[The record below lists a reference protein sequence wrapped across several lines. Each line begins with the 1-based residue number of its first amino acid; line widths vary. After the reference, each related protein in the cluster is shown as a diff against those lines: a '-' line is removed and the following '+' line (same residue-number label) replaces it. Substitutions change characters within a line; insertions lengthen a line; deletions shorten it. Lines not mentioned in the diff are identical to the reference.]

1 MRDGDQYLS
10 VPVQEFATEKGF
22 TQYTPIQKL
31 AFKYSDE
38 TENDLI
44 LMAETG
50 AGKTEAATF
59 PICSKVDFS
68 MPGVRV
74 LYISPYCSLINDQ
87 TERFEEMGSFL
98 DFRVTKW
105 HRDAKQSLKNSL
117 LRKPEGVLLITPES
131 IEAMFQH
138 HPENVKRLFS
148 ALDYVVVDEIHE
160 FNGGMV
166 RGVHLKSLLYR
177 ISECCENPFRFI
189 GLSAT
194 IGGDPAEIKN
204 FLDRPEKTTLLRDK
218 SIRESII
225 TVDYFEVEE
234 TSTVIKQ
241 EDDVSDAI
249 IESDITDNI
258 SENESSNDEQL
269 IDEDN
274 QEGAQSVEITEKSE
288 DEINESGETESGDE
302 DSPKDS
308 DTTADS
314 TAEDNGSKLPGELL
328 NTLKDMTEGT
338 NSLIFANSKPM
349 VEELAVALKGLI
361 LDENTFSHTA
371 AVSKNTREEIEYMAK
386 YGLVS
391 PYRICC
397 TTTMEHGIDFP
408 TLDQICQIGSTS
420 SVSSLIQR
428 AGRSGRRGGPAV
440 IHIFSTNEWDM
451 IQSIA
456 CSSLLQHN
464 EIEAPNSK
472 AQFWNVLLMQILS
485 VVRQHQVTPSEDKG
499 ILTSDI
505 LVDKFS
511 KSFAFSFSI
520 EDIRKIIDDSIASD
534 LIREFD
540 GGLIIGDT
548 GSNLV
553 GNMNSYTSFVTPVE
567 YTVKC
572 LELEHPEIGKLP
584 TNVKI
589 SVGSCFPLSA
599 RKWEVTGIDNKT
611 IYVKPAPKRKK
622 LNILSDAAPV
632 SKKVE
637 QEMQRI
643 CTCDESYPFIS
654 DRCVTVLNKRRE
666 EFASYKKIGALNTP
680 CFVNSANLFCF
691 FPFQGTRIFNTL
703 KLILNAEED
712 EYALKVN
719 KSMGGFLS
727 QCKDIIANPPAIE
740 DILVEQLIK
749 GELVPTEKLEK
760 YLPVEYQAKM
770 EATLKYDMDG
780 ALAFLRSITDGSNI
794 PELEKEEWITSD
806 NMVTKQDEDF
816 GRQTT
821 KNDISAQGIARLQGR
836 VYVYKIIVTNDALA
850 DGYQAKILQS
860 SREALSWIE
869 EQAASADRRV
879 EFIGDD
885 IAVVN
890 CEALPNDFDHLDA
903 GQTDVEEILSLTE
916 YSSIKHIDTLAKEA
930 GCDKYTILIFVN
942 GHGRSFAHCTNSV
955 PFIGNAFLFSS
966 DEEGSF
972 YLPSGVVAHEVLH
985 FFGAEDF
992 YKDKSVPDSEE
1003 AKFVRS
1009 EWPNDIMVK
1018 DHDDIETLDISPVT
1032 AEKLGLKGNDAEST
1046 PSSGEKPEED

>member
-218 SIRESII
+218 SIRESLI
-225 TVDYFEVEE
+225 TVDHFEEEE
-234 TSTVIKQ
+234 TSTVIQQ
-241 EDDVSDAI
+241 EDHASET
-249 IESDITDNI
+249 IEENNITDNF
-258 SENESSNDEQL
+258 SEFESSNEAEQT
-269 IDEDN
+269 DDDN
-274 QEGAQSVEITEKSE
+274 QKEPKSVNMTEESE
-288 DEINESGETESGDE
+288 EVIDESGETETREEG
-302 DSPKDS
+302 SPKES
-308 DTTADS
+308 DTADAS
-314 TAEDNGSKLPGELL
+314 KAEDNSSKLPEELL
-328 NTLKDMTEGT
+328 NNLKDMTEGT

-386 YGLVS
+386 NDLVS

-440 IHIFSTNEWDM
+440 IHILSTDEWDM

-456 CSSLLQHN
+456 CSNLLQRN
-464 EIEAPNSK
+464 EIEEPNSK

-485 VVRQHQVTPSEDKG
+485 VVRQHQMTNSEEKG
-499 ILTSDI
+499 ILTADI
-505 LVDKFS
+505 LVDKFT
-511 KSFAFSFSI
+511 KSFAFKKSTE
-520 EDIRKIIDDSIASD
+520 EDIRKIIDHCIASD
-534 LIREFD
+534 LIRDFEGD
-540 GGLIIGDT
+540 LIIGDA

-553 GNMNSYTSFVTPVE
+553 GKMNSYTSFVIPVE

-572 LELEHPEIGKLP
+572 IELEHPEIGTLP
-584 TNVKI
+584 T
-589 SVGSCFPLSA
+589 SVNLSEGSCFKLSA

-611 IYVKPAPKRKK
+611 IYVKPAPKGKK

-632 SKKVE
+632 SKEVE

-643 CTCDESYPFIS
+643 CTCEESYPFIS
-654 DRCVTVLNKRRE
+654 DRCVPVLSKKRE
-666 EFASYKKIGALNTP
+666 EFASYKRIGALNTP
-680 CFVNSANLFCF
+680 CFVNGANLFCL

-703 KLILNAEED
+703 KLILNAQED

-719 KSMGGFLS
+719 KSMAGFLD

-740 DILVEQLIK
+740 EILVEQLTT

-760 YLPVEYQAKM
+760 YLPIEYQAKM
-770 EATLKYDMDG
+770 EATLKYDMEG
-780 ALAFLRSITDGSNI
+780 AIAFLKSISDGSNI
-794 PELEKEEWITSD
+794 PNIQNDEWITSD
-806 NMVTKQDEDF
+806 NVSTSVGTVDEQSVMVHNIFLSEGEFIEGKKEKVMATIE
-816 GRQTT
+816 
-821 KNDISAQGIARLQGR
+821 
-836 VYVYKIIVTNDALA
+836 
-850 DGYQAKILQS
+850 
-860 SREALSWIE
+860 EACHWVE
-869 EQAASADRRV
+869 EQASRYGKKLKFLPTYDDADDSHKGKIPTIYS
-879 EFIGDD
+879 ET
-885 IAVVN
+885 
-890 CEALPNDFDHLDA
+890 PKDA
-903 GQTDVEEILSLTE
+903 DSPESCRTDANYYLGLEGKNMGWLENTM
-916 YSSIKHIDTLAKEA
+916 KEVK
-930 GCDKYTILIFVN
+930 CDKAALFVN
-942 GHGRSFAHCTNSV
+942 VDADGRSFSGFTRRNTGT
-955 PFIGNAFLFSS
+955 IGVAVLYGGV
-966 DEEGSF
+966 EEELS
-972 YLPSGVVAHEVLH
+972 SGVVAHELLH
-985 FFGAEDF
+985 LLGADDLYAPHQSEDVVNYIKANF
-992 YKDKSVPDSEE
+992 
-1003 AKFVRS
+1003 
-1009 EWPNDIMVK
+1009 PNEIMQTGNYFCL
-1018 DHDDIETLDISPVT
+1018 DDLTISPYT
-1032 AEKLGLKGNDAEST
+1032 AWKMRWTENK
-1046 PSSGEKPEED
+1046 EDWFENVVSDYER

>member
-68 MPGVRV
+68 KPGVRV

-117 LRKPEGVLLITPES
+117 VRNPEGVLLITPES

-148 ALDYVVVDEIHE
+148 SLDYVVVDEIHE
-160 FNGGMV
+160 FNGGMM

-177 ISECCENPFRFI
+177 LSECCENPFRFI

-204 FLDRPEKTTLLRDK
+204 FLERPEKTTLLRDK
-218 SIRESII
+218 SIRESLI
-225 TVDYFEVEE
+225 TVDYFEEEE
-234 TSTVIKQ
+234 TSTVIQQ
-241 EDDVSDAI
+241 EDDASET
-249 IESDITDNI
+249 IEENNI
-258 SENESSNDEQL
+258 SDNFSEFESSNEAEQT
-269 IDEDN
+269 DDDN
-274 QEGAQSVEITEKSE
+274 QEEPKLVNMTEESEEVIDESVETE
-288 DEINESGETESGDE
+288 TVDE

-308 DTTADS
+308 DTADAS
-314 TAEDNGSKLPGELL
+314 ITEDNSSKLPEELL

-349 VEELAVALKGLI
+349 VEELAVSLKGLI

-371 AVSKNTREEIEYMAK
+371 SVSKNTREEIEYMAK
-386 YGLVS
+386 NGLVS

-440 IHIFSTNEWDM
+440 IHILSTDEWDM

-456 CSSLLQHN
+456 CSNLLQHN
-464 EIEAPNSK
+464 EIEEPNSK

-485 VVRQHQVTPSEDKG
+485 VVRQHQMTNSEEKG
-499 ILTSDI
+499 ILTADI

-534 LIREFD
+534 LIRDFEGD
-540 GGLIIGDT
+540 LIIGDA

-553 GNMNSYTSFVTPVE
+553 GKMNSYTSFVTPVE
-567 YTVKC
+567 YKVKC
-572 LELEHPEIGKLP
+572 LELEHPEIGTLP
-584 TNVKI
+584 T
-589 SVGSCFPLSA
+589 SVNLSEGSCFKLSA

-611 IYVKPAPKRKK
+611 IYVKPAPKGKK

-632 SKKVE
+632 SKEVE

-643 CTCDESYPFIS
+643 CTCEESYPFIS
-654 DRCVTVLNKRRE
+654 DRCVPVLSKKRE
-666 EFASYKKIGALNTP
+666 EFASYKRIGALDTP
-680 CFVNSANLFCF
+680 CFMNSANLFCF

-719 KSMGGFLS
+719 KSMAGFLD

-740 DILVEQLIK
+740 EILVEQLTT

-760 YLPVEYQAKM
+760 YLPIEYQAKM
-770 EATLKYDMDG
+770 EATLKYDMEG
-780 ALAFLRSITDGSNI
+780 AIAFLKSISDGSNI
-794 PELEKEEWITSD
+794 PNIQNDGWITSD
-806 NMVTKQDEDF
+806 NVDT
-816 GRQTT
+816 
-821 KNDISAQGIARLQGR
+821 SAERVDNQRSSGNPVEHDDTVPLQGR
-836 VYVYKIIVTNDALA
+836 VYIHSLIVSKEDLDEGDRENV
-850 DGYQAKILQS
+850 IQS
-860 SREALSWIE
+860 KKDALSWLE
-869 EQAASADRRV
+869 DQAAATGTHV
-879 EFIGDD
+879 EFVENDMPF
-885 IAVVN
+885 VYRQV
-890 CEALPNDFDHLDA
+890 LPNDFEHLSGGRTA
-903 GQTDVEEILSLTE
+903 VEELLSQTDSP
-916 YSSIKHIDTLAKEA
+916 SMSHIEALAKDA
-930 GCDKYTILIFVN
+930 GCDKYAILIFIK
-942 GHGRSFAHCTNSV
+942 GFGRSFADSFNSE
-955 PFIGNAFLFSS
+955 PYLGCAYIFFK
-966 DEEGSF
+966 DENGSF
-972 YLPSGVVAHEVLH
+972 YLPSGVVAHEVAH
-985 FFGAEDF
+985 FFGAKDF
-992 YKDKSVPDSEE
+992 YKDKSFPDSEE
-1003 AKFVRS
+1003 AKSVRE
-1009 EWPNDIMVK
+1009 EWPNDIMVNSQA
-1018 DHDDIETLDISPVT
+1018 DVESRDISPVT
-1032 AEKLGLKGNDAEST
+1032 AEKLGLND
-1046 PSSGEKPEED
+1046 